1 MHEDFVTVKRII
13 IKTTSPGIRRGLL
26 STRDRMLDYHA
37 RWRSMHGWEGSL
49 PSFLVVGTQKG
60 GTTELY
66 EQLVQHPQVK
76 SAFVK
81 EVHYFDANFD
91 KGLDWYRAFFPQQ
104 LAPPA
109 ATPDVCITGEASPC
123 YLFHPTAARRA
134 RMSIPQ
140 AKIIMLLRNPVNR
153 AYSHYHH
160 EVRLGHETLPF
171 EAAIAQEP
179 ERLCGEKEKMLA
191 DDRYYSER
199 YMHFSYL
206 ARGVYVDQ
214 VRTWF
219 EHFPEAQL
227 LVLQSED
234 FFADMPRVMGQVDE
248 FLGID
253 YVPPAKLDKHKT
265 FPYRTMD
272 EGVRQYLRAYFE
284 PFNRQLFDYLG
295 REFSWK

>member
-1 MHEDFVTVKRII
+1 
-13 IKTTSPGIRRGLL
+13 
-26 STRDRMLDYHA
+26 
-37 RWRSMHGWEGSL
+37 
-49 PSFLVVGTQKG
+49 
-60 GTTELY
+60 
-66 EQLVQHPQVK
+66 
-76 SAFVK
+76 
-81 EVHYFDANFD
+81 
-91 KGLDWYRAFFPQQ
+91 
-104 LAPPA
+104 
-109 ATPDVCITGEASPC
+109 
-123 YLFHPTAARRA
+123 
-134 RMSIPQ
+134 
-140 AKIIMLLRNPVNR
+140 
-153 AYSHYHH
+153 
-160 EVRLGHETLPF
+160 
-171 EAAIAQEP
+171 
-179 ERLCGEKEKMLA
+179 
-191 DDRYYSER
+191 
-199 YMHFSYL
+199 MHFSYL

>member
-1 MHEDFVTVKRII
+1 MHEDFVTVKRIL

-37 RWRSMHGWEGSL
+37 RWRSLHGWAGSL

-66 EQLVQHPQVK
+66 EQLIQHPQVK
-76 SAFVK
+76 PAFVK

-104 LAPPA
+104 HEGHA
-109 ATPDVCITGEASPC
+109 ARPCESITGEASPC
-123 YLFHPTAARRA
+123 YMFHPGVARRA
-134 RMSIPQ
+134 QRSIPQ
-140 AKIIMLLRNPVNR
+140 VKIIMLLRNPANR

-179 ERLCGEKEKMLA
+179 DRLRGEKDKMLA
-191 DDRYYSER
+191 DDHYYSER

-206 ARGVYVDQ
+206 TRGIYVDQ

-219 EHFPEAQL
+219 EHFPASQL

-234 FFADMPRVMGQVDE
+234 FFADMAGVMRQVDE

-253 YVPPAKLDKHKT
+253 YAPPATLDKHKT
-265 FPYRTMD
+265 FPYRQMD
-272 EGVRQYLRAYFE
+272 EGMRQYLREYFE
-284 PFNRQLFDYLG
+284 PFNHQLFDYLG